1 MTTEGETTRKQAFKD
16 LSEDALGFGGVEVRT
31 ARDLLIRPRLVLQAW
46 MIEGPTGGGVYAK
59 PLKLYLALNA
69 ILMLVVFLRGGMGGA
84 LEQMPADLMA
94 SLVAQSG
101 KSRDAFMSDADGWM
115 SFLTVPLMAPLY
127 ALVVLPFVRWW
138 DAEDLGWALR
148 LSRRLRLSERLDRA
162 DAAVVLVHIR
172 HGAGGD
178 DGQRGPVHSRRRGL
192 RADGPGALVS
202 RDRGRDRQGTGAAT
216 GRQRDDDGRKP
227 DVGGDRR
234 SGRLAVL
241 KTGGG

>member
-138 DAEDLGWALR
+138 DAEDLGWR
-148 LSRRLRLSERLDRA
+148 CGFRA
-162 DAAVVLVHIR
+162 AFAYLNAWTVPMLPLFWFIY
-172 HGAGGD
+172 GT
-178 DGQRGPVHSRRRGL
+178 GPVAMMGSV
-192 RADGPGALVS
+192 ALFILGVVVFV
-202 RDRGRDRQGTGAAT
+202 RMGRGRWYRGIAAGIGKGLVLQPAVSAT
-216 GRQRDDDGRKP
+216 MM
-227 DVGGDRR
+227 VG
-234 SGRLAVL
+234 SLMLAAIGVL
-241 KTGGG
+241 AGLLF